1 MLKFINEKEYNLLTL
16 CKQIEPNTIKWQFHD
31 GDKLS
36 QGFFVKNATWPHRR
50 TNEEGLLTEIDP
62 FVECQTLCP
71 VFEPLNVNE
80 YNELLEAEEAY
91 ELLYNFKSER
101 QRLLDTAVVTIST
114 GKSFDADELSINRM
128 VNAILAALSQDD
140 SFIIKW
146 STADTG
152 TGELVDC
159 TLAELKEA
167 HKLAMENM
175 ASIWS
180 RE

>member
-1 MLKFINEKEYNLLTL
+1 MSLSNYRYNRVGGIDADRELSNGEIVPYTLSSDEVENIGDVYIEEYQENPLAAIN
-16 CKQIEPNTIKWQFHD
+16 
-31 GDKLS
+31 
-36 QGFFVKNATWPHRR
+36 R
-50 TNEEGLLTEIDP
+50 
-62 FVECQTLCP
+62 
-71 VFEPLNVNE
+71 
-80 YNELLEAEEAY
+80 
-91 ELLYNFKSER
+91 FKSSR
-101 QRLLDTAVVTIST
+101 QKMLDDAIVKISS

-128 VNAILAALSQDD
+128 VNAILAAISQDD

-152 TGELVDC
+152 AGELVDC

-167 HKLAMENM
+167 HKLSMENM